1 MWYQSFEKLDSW
13 RDEFLAQAGPRD
25 PDSFP
30 FIVLGNKV
38 DKESER
44 RVQKQKAQQW
54 CQVKNPQQVRTRLRL
69 PVRAFGTDGVNMV
82 LQPIQHFETSAK
94 EATSVEEAFITVAK
108 TALQKGQEEDM
119 YVGHWGTALETQ
131 SNRIQYGC
139 SYVPET
145 IDLSG
150 AAIKNESKSCC

>member
-1 MWYQSFEKLDSW
+1 MCDQSFEKLDSW

-54 CQVKNPQQVRTRLRL
+54 CQVKNPQQ
-69 PVRAFGTDGVNMV
+69 
-82 LQPIQHFETSAK
+82 PIQHFETSAK

-119 YVGHWGTALETQ
+119 YVSHWGTTLETQ
-131 SNRIQYGC
+131 SHMTTCCI
-139 SYVPET
+139 
-145 IDLSG
+145 
-150 AAIKNESKSCC
+150 AIAMCRRPLI